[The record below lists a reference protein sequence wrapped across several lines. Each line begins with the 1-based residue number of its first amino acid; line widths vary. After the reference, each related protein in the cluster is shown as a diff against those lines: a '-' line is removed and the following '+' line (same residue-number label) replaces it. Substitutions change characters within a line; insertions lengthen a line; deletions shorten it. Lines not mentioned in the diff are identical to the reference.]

1 MVGTLDD
8 VMYGLLATDATS
20 TFIRASYTNEKLL
33 DSELLHC
40 IQSPTPTKPFQFSGV
55 KWHVLELTKV
65 ASKRDFV
72 FVEVSGVVN
81 RPNGERVG
89 YHIMHSVD
97 LPGLGELSE
106 KYQVLRAH
114 VVSCHLFRQL
124 PENTI
129 DVFMK
134 GLVDP
139 SGYMPSAVA
148 VASTA
153 SALLKLGQ
161 AIECSQSKK
170 LEYLLEQEQVKHA
183 GALCRTSAAS
193 LYDMYRESLGI
204 QCR

>member
-106 KYQVLRAH
+106 KYQ
-114 VVSCHLFRQL
+114 L

-170 LEYLLEQEQVKHA
+170 LE
-183 GALCRTSAAS
+183 
-193 LYDMYRESLGI
+193 
-204 QCR
+204 